1 MFKKIKIIPPLLT
14 EKEKELKLMRKIKV
28 FVVEDEINARE
39 VLIEMLNLIDK
50 NLELIGFADNVADA
64 VWQINDLNPEILF
77 LDIHIKNGNGF
88 DVLNNLEDFRG
99 KVIFTTAHADYAIKA
114 FQYSALDYI
123 LKPIS
128 PLQLKHVVE
137 KAKTELNKEF
147 AYRQM
152 LLKLSNS
159 DLEVVSNPK
168 IVIKTLKKQY
178 VIPVSEIIRCESEGA
193 YTKFHLKDTE
203 ILTSKNLKFY
213 NGILEKYQFL
223 RTHQSHLVNKKYV
236 KSLDS
241 NGFLELL
248 NGEMI
253 PVSARKKSEI
263 SKAIKN

>member
-1 MFKKIKIIPPLLT
+1 MK
-14 EKEKELKLMRKIKV
+14 KIKV

-39 VLIEMLNLIDK
+39 VLIGMLELIDK
-50 NLELIGFADNVADA
+50 NLELIGFTDNVADA
-64 VWQINDLNPEILF
+64 VTKINDLQPDILF

-88 DVLNNLEDFRG
+88 DVLNNLMDFKG

-147 AYRQM
+147 AFQKM
-152 LLKLSNS
+152 LQKLSNS
-159 DLEVVSNPK
+159 NLELVSNPK
-168 IVIKTLKKQY
+168 IVIKTLKKQF

-193 YTKFHLKDTE
+193 YTRFYLKDTE

-213 NGILEKYQFL
+213 NAILEKYDFL
-223 RTHQSHLVNKKYV
+223 RTHQSHLVNKIYV

-241 NGFLELL
+241 NGSLELL
-248 NGEMI
+248 NGVVV

-263 SKAIKN
+263 SKALKN

>member
-1 MFKKIKIIPPLLT
+1 MK
-14 EKEKELKLMRKIKV
+14 KIKV

-39 VLIEMLNLIDK
+39 VLIGMLELIDK
-50 NLELIGFADNVADA
+50 NLELIGFTDNVADA
-64 VWQINDLNPEILF
+64 VWKINDLQPDILF

-88 DVLNNLEDFRG
+88 DVLNNLMDFKG

-147 AYRQM
+147 AYQKM
-152 LLKLSNS
+152 LQNLANS
-159 DLEVVSNPK
+159 DLKVVSNPK
-168 IVIKTLKKQY
+168 IVIKTLKKQF

-193 YTKFHLKDTE
+193 YTRFYLKDTE

-213 NGILEKYQFL
+213 NAILEKYDFL
-223 RTHQSHLVNKKYV
+223 RTHQSHLVNKIYV

-241 NGFLELL
+241 NGSLELL
-248 NGEMI
+248 NGVVV

-263 SKAIKN
+263 SKALKN

>member
-1 MFKKIKIIPPLLT
+1 MK
-14 EKEKELKLMRKIKV
+14 KIKV

-39 VLIEMLNLIDK
+39 VLIGMLELIDK
-50 NLELIGFADNVADA
+50 NLELIGFTDNVADA
-64 VWQINDLNPEILF
+64 VTKINDLQPDILF

-88 DVLNNLEDFRG
+88 DVLNNLMDFKG

-147 AYRQM
+147 AYQKM
-152 LLKLSNS
+152 LQNLANS
-159 DLEVVSNPK
+159 DLKVVSNPK
-168 IVIKTLKKQY
+168 IVIKTLKKQF

-193 YTKFHLKDTE
+193 YTRFYLKDTE

-213 NGILEKYQFL
+213 NAILEKYDFL
-223 RTHQSHLVNKKYV
+223 RTHQSHLVNKIYV

-241 NGFLELL
+241 NGYLELL
-248 NGEMI
+248 NGVVV

-263 SKAIKN
+263 SKALKN

>member
-1 MFKKIKIIPPLLT
+1 MK
-14 EKEKELKLMRKIKV
+14 KIKV

-39 VLIEMLNLIDK
+39 VLIGMLELIDK
-50 NLELIGFADNVADA
+50 NLELIGFTDNVADA
-64 VWQINDLNPEILF
+64 VTKINDLQPDILF

-88 DVLNNLEDFRG
+88 DVLNNLMNFKG

-147 AYRQM
+147 AFQKM
-152 LLKLSNS
+152 LQKLSNS
-159 DLEVVSNPK
+159 NLELVSNPK
-168 IVIKTLKKQY
+168 IVIKTLKKQF
-178 VIPVSEIIRCESEGA
+178 VIPVSDIIRCASEGA
-193 YTKFHLKDTE
+193 YTKFYLKDTE

-213 NGILEKYQFL
+213 NAILGKYDFL
-223 RTHQSHLVNKKYV
+223 RTHQSHLVNKIYV

-241 NGFLELL
+241 NGYLELL
-248 NGEMI
+248 NGVVV

-263 SKAIKN
+263 SKALKN

>member
-1 MFKKIKIIPPLLT
+1 MK
-14 EKEKELKLMRKIKV
+14 KIKV

-39 VLIEMLNLIDK
+39 VLIGMLELIDK
-50 NLELIGFADNVADA
+50 NLELIGFTDNVADA
-64 VWQINDLNPEILF
+64 VWKINDLQPDILF

-88 DVLNNLEDFRG
+88 DVLNNLMDFKG

-147 AYRQM
+147 AYQKM
-152 LLKLSNS
+152 LQKLSNS
-159 DLEVVSNPK
+159 NLELVSNPK
-168 IVIKTLKKQY
+168 IVIKTLKKQF

-193 YTKFHLKDTE
+193 YTKFYLKDTQ

-213 NGILEKYQFL
+213 NAILEKYHFL
-223 RTHQSHLVNKKYV
+223 RTHQSHLVNKIYV

-241 NGFLELL
+241 NGSLELL
-248 NGEMI
+248 NGTI
-253 PVSARKKSEI
+253 VPVSARKKSEI
-263 SKAIKN
+263 SKALKS

>member
-1 MFKKIKIIPPLLT
+1 MG
-14 EKEKELKLMRKIKV
+14 KV
-28 FVVEDEINARE
+28 KVYVVEDEVNARE
-39 VLIEMLNLIDK
+39 VLIEMLNLIKQDI
-50 NLELIGFADNVADA
+50 EIIGYADNVGDA
-64 VWQINDLNPEILF
+64 VSEINTLKPQILF

-88 DVLNNLEDFRG
+88 DILNNLDDFKG

-128 PLQLKHVVE
+128 PLQLKQVVQ

-147 AYRQM
+147 AYQTM
-152 LLKLSNS
+152 LKNLTEEKLQI
-159 DLEVVSNPK
+159 VSNPK

-193 YTKFHLKDTE
+193 YTKFYLKDTE

-213 NGILEKYQFL
+213 NGILEKYDFL

-241 NGFLELL
+241 NGLLELI
-248 NGEMI
+248 NGDII

-263 SKAIKN
+263 SKAIY

>member
-1 MFKKIKIIPPLLT
+1 MK
-14 EKEKELKLMRKIKV
+14 KIKV

-39 VLIEMLNLIDK
+39 VLIEMLNLIDED
-50 NLELIGFADNVADA
+50 LELIGYSDNVADA
-64 VWQINDLNPEILF
+64 ASKINRLKPQILF

-88 DVLNNLEDFRG
+88 DVLNNLEDFTG

-147 AYRQM
+147 AYAKM
-152 LLKLSNS
+152 LQNLRNEN
-159 DLEVVSNPK
+159 LEVVVNPK

-178 VIPVSEIIRCESEGA
+178 VIPVSDIVRCESEGA
-193 YTKFHLKDTE
+193 YTKFYLQDTE

-213 NGILEKYQFL
+213 NGILEKYDFL
-223 RTHQSHLVNKKYV
+223 RTHQSHLVNKDYI
-236 KSLDS
+236 KSLDA
-241 NGFLELL
+241 NGLLELI
-248 NGEMI
+248 NGDVV

-263 SKAIKN
+263 SKALER

>member
-1 MFKKIKIIPPLLT
+1 MK
-14 EKEKELKLMRKIKV
+14 KIKV

-39 VLIEMLNLIDK
+39 VLIGMLELIDK
-50 NLELIGFADNVADA
+50 NLELIGFTDNVADA
-64 VWQINDLNPEILF
+64 VTKINDLQPDILF

-88 DVLNNLEDFRG
+88 DVLNNLMDFKG

-147 AYRQM
+147 AFQKM
-152 LLKLSNS
+152 LQKLSNS
-159 DLEVVSNPK
+159 DLKVVSNPK
-168 IVIKTLKKQY
+168 IVIKTLKKQF

-193 YTKFHLKDTE
+193 YTRFYLKDTE

-213 NGILEKYQFL
+213 NAILEKYDFL
-223 RTHQSHLVNKKYV
+223 RTHQSHLVNKIYV

-241 NGFLELL
+241 NGSLELL
-248 NGEMI
+248 NGFVV

-263 SKAIKN
+263 SKALKN